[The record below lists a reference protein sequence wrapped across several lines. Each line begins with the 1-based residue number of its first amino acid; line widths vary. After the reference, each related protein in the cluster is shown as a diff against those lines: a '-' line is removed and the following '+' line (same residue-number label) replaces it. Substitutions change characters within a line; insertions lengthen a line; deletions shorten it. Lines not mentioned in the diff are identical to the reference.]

1 MDNEQ
6 GVTALTK
13 LKIEFENWSLIID
26 SPKSGSDSPKS
37 DFGFLRKGESGS
49 LGYFSNMEKE
59 SNYPAGP
66 REIYGVIKQFS
77 GGIFSGDLTIKNM
90 SEYRITADY
99 AESMIKSYCQEMG
112 GKAISQTLGGQIS
125 KIGFLGGREEKF
137 VPAYKGVMAWFCLEE
152 FGELFLAFEEFDKYD
167 KKKEASIIRWDTI
180 FSSKKLIRSYEVFGI
195 PKLGLNK
202 DINILE
208 MKPEFIRRTQ
218 VEEEGEL
225 SIWKVRSRKNRFL
238 REYKPELKKA
248 RFGNKYPYGFF
259 ENEINND
266 VRDFLAQDG
275 LEKVRYYFGIDSENQ
290 AYNKTN
296 AIRIIL
302 VGVDKEGKNL
312 IGTEK
317 NRSPIILQK
326 SWPPPPDTF

>member
-1 MDNEQ
+1 
-6 GVTALTK
+6 
-13 LKIEFENWSLIID
+13 
-26 SPKSGSDSPKS
+26 
-37 DFGFLRKGESGS
+37 
-49 LGYFSNMEKE
+49 
-59 SNYPAGP
+59 
-66 REIYGVIKQFS
+66 
-77 GGIFSGDLTIKNM
+77 M
-90 SEYRITADY
+90 SEYRINTDY

-125 KIGFLGGREEKF
+125 KNGFLGGREEKF
-137 VPAYKGVMAWFCLEE
+137 VPTYKGVMAWFCLEE
-152 FGELFLAFEEFDKYD
+152 SGELFLAFEEFDKYD

-225 SIWKVRSRKNRFL
+225 SIWQVWTRKNRFISD
-238 REYKPELKKA
+238 YKPEKVKV
-248 RFGNKYPYGFF
+248 RYGNRYPYGFF
-259 ENEINND
+259 ENEINSD
-266 VRDFLAQDG
+266 IRDFLAQDG